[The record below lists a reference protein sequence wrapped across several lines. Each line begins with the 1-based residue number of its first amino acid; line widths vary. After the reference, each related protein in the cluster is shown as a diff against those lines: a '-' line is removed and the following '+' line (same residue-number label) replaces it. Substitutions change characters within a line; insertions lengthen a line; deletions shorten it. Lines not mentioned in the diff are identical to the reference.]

1 MHAFRCSGQGR
12 RRSCSGDYY
21 GRRQRRRLCWA
32 TSHPPLQR
40 DGFGPPVGPWQ
51 TGPWMLSLAP
61 VPSASNT
68 LLLLR
73 PVPPVLPMMRRRR
86 HLTPA
91 KSMPWPSKTYVCFS
105 NLFCVVFSRTYIHSI
120 WMLILLCMDLT
131 SWCINMHIHTC
142 SASTSMG
149 ATSAGASSTSTFS
162 MIAAA
167 EAKSPP

>member
-1 MHAFRCSGQGR
+1 MLACRTSFFYKEERCTTHIITLCSLLHACIPLQRPRAAALLLR
-12 RRSCSGDYY
+12 RLLRAAATAAA
-21 GRRQRRRLCWA
+21 LCWA
-32 TSHPPLQR
+32 TSHPPLLR

-120 WMLILLCMDLT
+120 
-131 SWCINMHIHTC
+131 
-142 SASTSMG
+142 
-149 ATSAGASSTSTFS
+149 
-162 MIAAA
+162 
-167 EAKSPP
+167 